1 MLPGILLRKPHRDQ
15 ALPPPHQVHVEKWP
29 DIKSYSRLLLAKVRE
44 GRARNPTETL
54 KETVTCGL
62 QEKQSLVGRGF
73 SAADSNTAFPSFP
86 FCWWEEEIPPAH
98 SGTGRKRKEVAQG
111 KSLTQNHKPA
121 ISTPGGRHGGGET
134 VLPGSKLA
142 QRPSWCKQRASL
154 LPQAPPHT
162 FGERVNTAP
171 GFAAMWTRLLSSMS
185 LPEPS

>member
-1 MLPGILLRKPHRDQ
+1 MLRKPHRDQ

-121 ISTPGGRHGGGET
+121 ISTPEGGMGVEKLCCQEASWPNVHHG
-134 VLPGSKLA
+134 VSKGHPSYH
-142 QRPSWCKQRASL
+142 RPR
-154 LPQAPPHT
+154 PT
-162 FGERVNTAP
+162 
-171 GFAAMWTRLLSSMS
+171 LSVR
-185 LPEPS
+185 E